1 MPNETS
7 ELDAYRL
14 EKVEEL
20 AKSSAEELDKL
31 KEREAVRDVE
41 VKALTS
47 SNNRY
52 AAMLAALVIA
62 VVGSAAAIILT
73 GPHP

>member
-1 MPNETS
+1 MTD

-14 EKVEEL
+14 EQVEQIAHENT
-20 AKSSAEELDKL
+20 KQIGQL

-41 VKALTS
+41 VKALVS

-62 VVGSAAAIILT
+62 VVGSAAAIILA

>member
-1 MPNETS
+1 MTND
-7 ELDAYRL
+7 LDAYRL
-14 EKVEEL
+14 ERVEEL
-20 AKSSAEELDKL
+20 AKSSADEIDEL
-31 KEREAVRDVE
+31 KEREAVREVQ
-41 VKALTS
+41 VKALVS